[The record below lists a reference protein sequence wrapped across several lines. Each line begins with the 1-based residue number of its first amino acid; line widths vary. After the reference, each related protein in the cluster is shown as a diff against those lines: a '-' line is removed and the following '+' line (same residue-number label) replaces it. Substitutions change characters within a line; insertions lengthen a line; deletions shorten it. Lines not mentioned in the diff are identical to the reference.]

1 MTSEGLGE
9 MFEGDSAEMRAG
21 KIPLVPL
28 GVRAEGSACAD
39 TGARTPIGARGIV
52 NNNAHYLCPNFVI
65 RTQLLIV
72 FDQ

>member
-1 MTSEGLGE
+1 MGKFGE
-9 MFEGDSAEMRAG
+9 IDSAAMRAG
-21 KIPLVPL
+21 KFPLVPMGGL
-28 GVRAEGSACAD
+28 AEGSACAD